1 MDFDIYT
8 LNFMVVACL
17 SVAVFLIWMS
27 FYPTNLNFLMERIS
41 TQGNYKATVIQE
53 DKTNQVFKAFLP
65 SAQKLAKRFAKRV
78 PKEQLEKISKDLA
91 LAGNPL
97 EMKPVEF
104 YFMPPVGALY
114 GLLGGVLFGI
124 VADIGYEVGILAAI
138 LGAYAPQ
145 ATLKKLIKTR
155 GIECDNQLP
164 DILDLLAV
172 CMESG
177 MTLTKSLEVIC
188 AKNKGLLPNELKKVL
203 ADTDRGATRVEAFV
217 GLSQR
222 VNSKRMEKIVH
233 AVKISEV
240 LGSPIANQLKELG
253 GTIREETFEN
263 VKQKAA
269 KAASMVILPVIVFIV
284 PAVMIIVA
292 GPVGMSMFL
301 DK

>member
-8 LNFMVVACL
+8 LNLLVVAC
-17 SVAVFLIWMS
+17 VAVAAFLIWMS

-41 TQGNYKATVIQE
+41 TQGNYKATVIGE

-65 SAQKLAKRFAKRV
+65 SAQKLAQKYAKKV
-78 PKEQLEKISKDLA
+78 PKTQLDKISKDLM

-97 EMKPVEF
+97 DIKPVEF
-104 YFMPPVGALY
+104 YFMMPVGAVY

-124 VADIGYEVGILAAI
+124 AAEFGYEMGLLTAVI
-138 LGAYAPQ
+138 GAVTPRM
-145 ATLKKLIKTR
+145 TLNKLIKSR
-155 GIECDNQLP
+155 GMECDAQLP

-177 MTLTKSLEVIC
+177 MTLTKSLEIIC

-203 ADTDRGATRVEAFV
+203 ADTDRGASLVEAFV
-217 GLSQR
+217 GMSQR
-222 VNSKRMEKIVH
+222 IDSKRMEKIVH

-240 LGSPIANQLKELG
+240 LGTPISNQLKDLG
-253 GTIREETFEN
+253 GTIREETFEL

-269 KAASMVILPVIVFIV
+269 KAASLVIIPVLFFIM
-284 PAVMIIVA
+284 PAVVIIVA
-292 GPVGMSMFL
+292 GPVGLGMFL